1 MHQAS
6 MDNQRL
12 KKCGS
17 QPTHRLSYRP
27 MCAKEL
33 YCKVKKRRAHNRKS
47 SARHILPCALLF
59 VHISFINPC
68 YNYDIIQYRKRT
80 PHWAPCMLKRCWA
93 PAWCS
98 PVILTKRKRTR
109 PTVESPPGCK
119 TAPTLPRNP
128 PPTRSGATVTPEASP
143 STLSSPAA
151 PAAIIRFHTSIAPLF
166 YTFPFTNRR

>member
-6 MDNQRL
+6 VDNQRL
-12 KKCGS
+12 KRCVN
-17 QPTHRLSYRP
+17 QPTHRLSYHP
-27 MCAKEL
+27 MCAKGL
-33 YCKVKKRRAHNRKS
+33 YCKVKKRRSHNRKS

-80 PHWAPCMLKRCWA
+80 PHWAP
-93 PAWCS
+93 PWCA

-109 PTVESPPGCK
+109 PTAELPPGCK
-119 TAPTLPRNP
+119 TAPTLPRKP
-128 PPTRSGATVTPEASP
+128 RPTRSGATAIPKASP